1 MICPCATGGLQAAAI
16 RGRFE
21 RWHKCLRFPYNE
33 GFVPRPRVPPVST
46 PVSTASKFNGAT
58 SLPMIHLRGVAVN
71 NLQHVDLD
79 LPHRRLIAFCGV
91 SGSGKTSLALDTLY
105 AEGQRRYIESFSTYT
120 RQFLQQLDKPEAE
133 SIEGIPPSIAV
144 TRKSVSRSSRATV
157 GSATQIN
164 EHLQLLFSRIGEV
177 VCHGCGQLVSQ
188 DSAESAADELSEL
201 PAGTRLMIGF
211 PSHRGQ
217 RTADVWLADLVELGY
232 LRSVLGESTIELNP
246 AAVEQFAGVNQVDV
260 VLDRLSVSLEAT
272 TRLRDSLESALEA
285 GRGTCVVWA
294 EGACQSTE
302 NPSPSPSLQGRG
314 TVSIDDRPWQV
325 RRFSR
330 YFRCEACGID
340 YPSPEPQLLS
350 FNNPLGACPAC
361 EGFGNVIDVD
371 MDRVVPDP
379 SKSLREGAIAPWN
392 TPAYSHELEELQAL
406 ADDYDLPVDVPYR
419 ELTAEQ
425 VALVTAG
432 VPERDFGGLNGFFQW
447 LERRKYKMHLRVFLS
462 RWRSYY
468 PCRECGG
475 TRLKPDALAV
485 RIAGKNIAD
494 VSALKIRD
502 SLQWLLTVE
511 LSSWQRQVGHLLLE
525 QVVTRLRYLD
535 RVGVGHLALERPLR
549 TLSGG
554 EAQRVALTGAL
565 GSNLVGMLY
574 VLDEPCAGLHQAD
587 MPQLVDAIG
596 ELRDRG
602 NTVAVVEHE
611 PSLIRASDE
620 VVELGPG
627 AGEFGGR
634 IVFHG
639 TPQAMVTDG
648 ESRTADWLAGRRRWE
663 PQESRRPTT
672 QGWLR
677 LIGARGNNLQD
688 VTAEFPLGVLCMI
701 TGVSGAGKST
711 LVQQTLF
718 PAVAQRL
725 RIEGEKPLPFEEIL
739 GAGQLEDA
747 VLVDQS
753 PIGRTPRSNPV
764 TYVKAFDQIRALFAG
779 TNEAQARRFRAS
791 HFSFNVDG
799 GRCEACQGEG
809 YTQIDMR
816 LMADVYM
823 RCAECRGQ
831 RYRHEVLDVK
841 YRGLNIAEVLDLTVR
856 EAFTFFRGQRR
867 IVTRLKCLLDVGLDY
882 LRLGQP
888 ANTLS
893 GGEAQRLKMATYI
906 AAPRRG
912 RTLFV
917 LDEPSTGLHFSDVLQ
932 LLDCFESLVAMGHSL
947 VVVEHHL
954 LMLQAADYIVDLGP
968 GAADEG
974 GRVVAHGTPEEIA
987 ANSASITGKY
997 LAAELRKSAEP
1008 AVE

>member
-1 MICPCATGGLQAAAI
+1 
-16 RGRFE
+16 
-21 RWHKCLRFPYNE
+21 
-33 GFVPRPRVPPVST
+33 
-46 PVSTASKFNGAT
+46 
-58 SLPMIHLRGVAVN
+58 
-71 NLQHVDLD
+71 
-79 LPHRRLIAFCGV
+79 
-91 SGSGKTSLALDTLY
+91 
-105 AEGQRRYIESFSTYT
+105 
-120 RQFLQQLDKPEAE
+120 
-133 SIEGIPPSIAV
+133 
-144 TRKSVSRSSRATV
+144 
-157 GSATQIN
+157 
-164 EHLQLLFSRIGEV
+164 
-177 VCHGCGQLVSQ
+177 
-188 DSAESAADELSEL
+188 
-201 PAGTRLMIGF
+201 MIGF
-211 PSHRGQ
+211 PSHRGE
-217 RTADVWLADLVELGY
+217 RTDQVWIADLVALGY
-232 LRSVLGESTIELNP
+232 LRCVVGENTIELNP
-246 AAVEQFAGVNQVDV
+246 AAVEQFAGVEQVEV
-260 VLDRLSVSLEAT
+260 ILDRLSVSPESPA
-272 TRLRDSLESALEA
+272 RLRDSLESALEA

-294 EGACQSTE
+294 EGISHETE
-302 NPSPSPSLQGRG
+302 TPSPNPSLQGRG
-314 TVSIDDRPWQV
+314 IIEIDGRPWQV

-330 YFRCEACGID
+330 YFRCELCGID
-340 YPSPEPQLLS
+340 YPSPEPQLLN
-350 FNNPLGACPAC
+350 FNNPLGACPSC

-379 SKSLREGAIAPWN
+379 GKSLREGAIAPWN
-392 TPAYSHELEELQAL
+392 TPAYSHELEELLNL

-419 ELTAEQ
+419 QLTPEQ
-425 VALVTAG
+425 LALLRRG
-432 VPERDFGGLNGFFQW
+432 VPERDFGGLNGFFRW

-475 TRLKPDALAV
+475 TRLKPEALAV
-485 RIAGKNIAD
+485 RLGGKSIAD
-494 VSALKIRD
+494 VSALKTRD
-502 SLQWLLTVE
+502 ALQWLLTVE
-511 LSSWQRQVGHLLLE
+511 FSSWQRQVGHLLLE
-525 QVVTRLRYLD
+525 QVVSRLKYLD

-554 EAQRVALTGAL
+554 ESQRVALTGAL

-587 MPQLVDAIG
+587 MPQLVDAIRG
-596 ELRDRG
+596 LRDRG

-611 PSLIRASDE
+611 PSLIRAADE

-639 TPQAMVTDG
+639 TPRELLASTD
-648 ESRTADWLAGRRRWE
+648 SRTADWLAGRRRWE
-663 PQESRRPTT
+663 PQEKRRPTA

-688 VTAEFPLGVLCMI
+688 VTAEFPLGVLCMV

-718 PAVAQRL
+718 PTVAQRL
-725 RIEGEKPLPFEEIL
+725 RIDGEKPLPFEEIL

-764 TYVKAFDQIRALFAG
+764 TYVKAFDPIRSLFAE
-779 TNEAQARRFRAS
+779 TIEAQSRGFKSS
-791 HFSFNVDG
+791 HFSFNVEG
-799 GRCEACQGEG
+799 GRCEACRGEG

-831 RYRHEVLDVK
+831 RYRREVLDVK
-841 YRGLNIAEVLDLTVR
+841 YRNLSIAEVLDLTVR
-856 EAFTFFRGQRR
+856 EAFAFFRGQRR
-867 IVTRLKCLLDVGLDY
+867 IVSRLKCLLDVGLDY

-917 LDEPSTGLHFSDVLQ
+917 LDEPSTGLHYSDVLQ

-947 VVVEHHL
+947 VVVEHNL
-954 LMLQAADYIVDLGP
+954 LMLQAADYLIDLGP

-987 ANSASITGKY
+987 ANADSITGKY
-997 LAAELRKSAEP
+997 LAAEFRRSAEP
-1008 AVE
+1008 AIE